1 MFTVMNTMVNI
12 TSVQQQ
18 IEINENKNTEQAQKL
33 VTLNLKKQL
42 IYMDLIISITK
53 YYKPSS
59 IQTSVNCGS

>member
-59 IQTSVNCGS
+59 IQTSVNCGN